1 MLPKAYLTSHSRMSG
16 SSEWLPYC
24 DYLGSEDIYYITIIY
39 HNIEFIIFVYVHI
52 MGKKNKLEG
61 YTKIDKTDSLWDI
74 GFNRY
79 GGSFILAKKMG
90 GN

>member
-1 MLPKAYLTSHSRMSG
+1 
-16 SSEWLPYC
+16 
-24 DYLGSEDIYYITIIY
+24 
-39 HNIEFIIFVYVHI
+39 

>member
-1 MLPKAYLTSHSRMSG
+1 MLSYIP
-16 SSEWLPYC
+16 
-24 DYLGSEDIYYITIIY
+24 YYIYTCIYCIINYYIKYIAIIY
-39 HNIEFIIFVYVHI
+39 HNIESIIFVYVHI

-61 YTKIDKTDSLWDI
+61 HTQTSKTDSLWDI

-90 GN
+90 KKIVVDY